1 MNIDKLQD
9 MKDDQLEELEWLEIQ
24 LEVERD
30 WLKDNIDMGAKW
42 PRYHTKE
49 LIYDCN
55 EQIAIY
61 EREIARTKDKIER
74 LDLELLG
81 LEKLKEIQGK

>member
-9 MKDDQLEELEWLEIQ
+9 MKDDELEELEWLEIH

-49 LIYDCN
+49 LIYDSN

-61 EREIARTKDKIER
+61 VREIARTKYKIER
-74 LDLELLG
+74 LG
-81 LEKLKEIQGK
+81 LEISKLKGGE